1 MALIPCKRCGCPVST
16 RAERCPHCGLPVT
29 ESMDEETRTQHSV
42 TPEAAPPAVPSPSPV
57 TQKTLPPI
65 PGTPTGAPAAE
76 AAPAAALAEPGTP
89 PQVAKDTGT
98 DAPAADAAPA
108 AAAAGPET
116 SPQVAGNA
124 ATDATAAA
132 TTSAAAPAGPETP
145 PPPPP
150 VPATPAPGARTGGHA
165 AATATNVPQ
174 STPRTEPTQPA
185 AAGPGPE
192 TGRPEGK
199 RKRRNPWWI
208 VLLLALAVIAVG
220 GAAAYYLLY
229 GPSRTPTY
237 DIYKF
242 DDSHLTSDAP
252 AADDYAAN
260 DATVP
265 HADDATTADDEA
277 ASPYTD
283 DATTT
288 GDAWTSEHYSGS
300 MTDENGT
307 YPIEI
312 ALERKGDAIRNCIY
326 TNVELG
332 GKIRMEGTVING
344 MLILTG
350 KDGNYVFQINV
361 DLDSLEG
368 VATDGPK
375 TLSVSLEDTTPA
387 AAY

>member
-29 ESMDEETRTQHSV
+29 ESMDEETRAQHSV

-65 PGTPTGAPAAE
+65 PDTSTDAPAAE
-76 AAPAAALAEPGTP
+76 AAPAAAPAGPGTS
-89 PQVAKDTGT
+89 PQVAENAAT
-98 DAPAADAAPA
+98 DGPEAEAAPA
-108 AAAAGPET
+108 AAP
-116 SPQVAGNA
+116 
-124 ATDATAAA
+124 TAP
-132 TTSAAAPAGPETP
+132 AAAPAGPETP

-150 VPATPAPGARTGGHA
+150 VPATPAPGARTRGHA

-174 STPRTEPTQPA
+174 FTPRTEPTQPA

-375 TLSVSLEDTTPA
+375 TLSVSLENTTPA

>member
-29 ESMDEETRTQHSV
+29 ESMDEETRAQHSV

-65 PGTPTGAPAAE
+65 PDTSTDAPAAE

-174 STPRTEPTQPA
+174 STPQTEPTQPA

-260 DATVP
+260 DATAP
-265 HADDATTADDEA
+265 YAGDATTTDDEA

-312 ALERKGDAIRNCIY
+312 ELERKGDAIRNCIY

-375 TLSVSLEDTTPA
+375 TLSVSLENTTPA